1 MMAEASSLFFDIF
14 YISLTCLFSTSMSPP
29 KGPTDGVD
37 LTNEDS
43 GPAVSMKVNTEK
55 AENEMKETV
64 VESNGTNETEKPKV
78 ADKNIKNPST
88 LPIVSQGKVVS
99 IKVNTEEAETKME
112 EPSVKRNGTKTVDK
126 NSKNPSTLPIVSLR
140 EGLQLK
146 VSAWELQSWVSM
158 ALTLDGRDKITKFLQ
173 YVARL
178 LAWWLAGTTQAQRFT
193 SLKTS
198 ITTSRKAFRLGRTLI
213 EYQKLRSAGII
224 ERIGWNLKHN
234 FPENEGESDDKPPVT
249 SAQRSFFRRASSNIG
264 WGPVNLEE
272 NEPSP
277 SRRKFYRSISS
288 VAYRMYRPLAS
299 RLSAT
304 GESSLPPDDP
314 LWKVVG
320 SALKM
325 LGLFGFWT
333 GDNISFL
340 TSSGLFDNFKVDKP
354 TRMAQRKQLATKASL
369 AANKFYFAGGIAGL
383 YVSLRAYLEWRKEKL
398 QTLQDRI
405 DAAEDEDEELEAKRA
420 FDKAKAKQFILFLAV
435 LKSSC
440 DVLAF
445 TNNPGIDLWQKH
457 YGRKMH
463 EGLHCLC
470 GLISA
475 STVMYNFF
483 PNASN
488 EPS

>member
-1 MMAEASSLFFDIF
+1 
-14 YISLTCLFSTSMSPP
+14 MSPP

-37 LTNEDS
+37 LTNEDT
-43 GPAVSMKVNTEK
+43 GPAVSMRVKTEKDEKEMEESLGESNGTKETKNPKVEDNNLKNPSTLPNVSIQEGSQRKVVSIKVNAEK
-55 AENEMKETV
+55 AENEMEETL
-64 VESNGTNETEKPKV
+64 VETNGTKTTEKPNV
-78 ADKNIKNPST
+78 DKNPST
-88 LPIVSQGKVVS
+88 LPIVS
-99 IKVNTEEAETKME
+99 I
-112 EPSVKRNGTKTVDK
+112 
-126 NSKNPSTLPIVSLR
+126 R

-178 LAWWLAGTTQAQRFT
+178 FAWWLAGTTQAQRFT

-213 EYQKLRSAGII
+213 EYQKLRGAGII

-234 FPENEGESDDKPPVT
+234 FPENEGEVDGDDKPPVN

-264 WGPVNLEE
+264 WGPVNLEG
-272 NEPSP
+272 NESSF
-277 SRRKFYRSISS
+277 SRRKLYRSISS

-340 TSSGLFDNFKVDKP
+340 TSSGLFDNFQVDKP

-383 YVSLRAYLEWRKEKL
+383 YVSLRAYLEWRREKL
-398 QTLQDRI
+398 RPLQDRI
-405 DAAEDEDEELEAKRA
+405 DTAEDEDEELEAKRA

-457 YGRKMH
+457 RGRKMH

-470 GLISA
+470 GMISA

>member
-1 MMAEASSLFFDIF
+1 
-14 YISLTCLFSTSMSPP
+14 MSPP

-43 GPAVSMKVNTEK
+43 GPAVSMKVKTDK
-55 AENEMKETV
+55 AENKMEASS
-64 VESNGTNETEKPKV
+64 VESNGTKETEKPKV
-78 ADKNIKNPST
+78 EDNNLKNPST
-88 LPIVSQGKVVS
+88 LPIVSPQKGSQRKVVS
-99 IKVNTEEAETKME
+99 IKVNTEKDEPKME
-112 EPSVKRNGTKTVDK
+112 ESLVETKETEKLKVVDK

-178 LAWWLAGTTQAQRFT
+178 FAWWLAGTTQAQRFT
-193 SLKTS
+193 SLKMS

-234 FPENEGESDDKPPVT
+234 FPENEGEGDDKPPVN
-249 SAQRSFFRRASSNIG
+249 SAQQSFFRRASSNIG

-272 NEPSP
+272 NEHSL
-277 SRRKFYRSISS
+277 SRRKLYRSISS

-325 LGLFGFWT
+325 VGLFGFWT

-340 TSSGLFDNFKVDKP
+340 TSSGLFDNFQVDKP

-398 QTLQDRI
+398 RTLQDRI
-405 DAAEDEDEELEAKRA
+405 DTAEDEDEEREAKQA

>member
-1 MMAEASSLFFDIF
+1 
-14 YISLTCLFSTSMSPP
+14 MSPTN
-29 KGPTDGVD
+29 KGPTGEGD
-37 LTNEDS
+37 LINEDS

-55 AENEMKETV
+55 VETEMEESLVEN
-64 VESNGTNETEKPKV
+64 NGTKETEKPKV
-78 ADKNIKNPST
+78 ADNNLKNPST
-88 LPIVSQGKVVS
+88 TLPIEGLQRKVVS
-99 IKVNTEEAETKME
+99 IKVSTDKAETEQE
-112 EPSVKRNGTKTVDK
+112 ESLVESNGTKTTEKPKVVDK
-126 NSKNPSTLPIVSLR
+126 NPKNPSTLPIVSLR

-146 VSAWELQSWVSM
+146 VTAWELQSWVSM

-234 FPENEGESDDKPPVT
+234 FPENEGEGDDKPAVN
-249 SAQRSFFRRASSNIG
+249 SAQRTFFRRASSNIG
-264 WGPVNLEE
+264 WGPVNLEADE
-272 NEPSP
+272 TGL
-277 SRRKFYRSISS
+277 SRRKLYRSISS

-304 GESSLPPDDP
+304 GESSLPPEDP
-314 LWKVVG
+314 LWKVLG

-333 GDNISFL
+333 ADNISFL
-340 TSSGLFDNFKVDKP
+340 TSSGLFDNFKLDKP
-354 TRMAQRKQLATKASL
+354 TRIAQRQQLATKASI

-383 YVSLRAYLEWRKEKL
+383 YVSLRSYLEWRKEKL
-398 QTLQDRI
+398 RMLQDRI
-405 DAAEDEDEELEAKRA
+405 DEAEDEDEELEAKRA

-445 TNNPGIDLWQKH
+445 TNNPGIDLWKKR

-488 EPS
+488 ESS

>member
-1 MMAEASSLFFDIF
+1 
-14 YISLTCLFSTSMSPP
+14 MSPP
-29 KGPTDGVD
+29 SNGDEVD

-43 GPAVSMKVNTEK
+43 CPAVSFKMQTEK
-55 AENEMKETV
+55 AENEMEESLVEEPVDET
-64 VESNGTNETEKPKV
+64 NGTKTTEKPKKV
-78 ADKNIKNPST
+78 VDNNPKNPS
-88 LPIVSQGKVVS
+88 I
-99 IKVNTEEAETKME
+99 
-112 EPSVKRNGTKTVDK
+112 
-126 NSKNPSTLPIVSLR
+126 LPIVSLR
-140 EGLQLK
+140 EGLQRK
-146 VSAWELQSWVSM
+146 VTAWELQSWVSM

-178 LAWWLAGTTQAQRFT
+178 FAWWLAGTTQAQRFS

-198 ITTSRKAFRLGRTLI
+198 IATSRKAFRLGRTLI

-224 ERIGWNLKHN
+224 ELIGWNLKHN
-234 FPENEGESDDKPPVT
+234 FPENEGEGDDKPPVN
-249 SAQRSFFRRASSNIG
+249 SAQRAFSRRASSNIG

-272 NEPSP
+272 SEPIPSP
-277 SRRKFYRSISS
+277 SGRKLYRSISS
-288 VAYRMYRPLAS
+288 VAYRIYHPLAS

-304 GESSLPPDDP
+304 GESSLPPEDP
-314 LWKVVG
+314 LWKVLG

-333 GDNISFL
+333 ADNISFL
-340 TSSGLFDNFKVDKP
+340 TSSGLFDNFQLDNS
-354 TRMAQRKQLATKASL
+354 TRIAQRKQLSTKASL

-383 YVSLRAYLEWRKEKL
+383 YVSLRSYLEWREEKL
-398 QTLQDRI
+398 RTLQDRI
-405 DAAEDEDEELEAKRA
+405 DVAEDEDEERAAKQA

-445 TNNPGIDLWQKH
+445 TNNPGIDLWKKH
-457 YGRKMH
+457 YGRSMH

-483 PNASN
+483 PDASN

>member
-1 MMAEASSLFFDIF
+1 MA
-14 YISLTCLFSTSMSPP
+14 PP

-37 LTNEDS
+37 LANEDS
-43 GPAVSMKVNTEK
+43 GPVVFLKVNTEK
-55 AENEMKETV
+55 AETGMEEPLV
-64 VESNGTNETEKPKV
+64 EEPLVESNGTKEMEKPKV
-78 ADKNIKNPST
+78 VDKNLKNPST
-88 LPIVSQGKVVS
+88 LPMVC
-99 IKVNTEEAETKME
+99 
-112 EPSVKRNGTKTVDK
+112 
-126 NSKNPSTLPIVSLR
+126 LR
-140 EGLQLK
+140 EGLQRK
-146 VSAWELQSWVSM
+146 CTAWELQSWVSM

-173 YVARL
+173 YAARL
-178 LAWWLAGTTQAQRFT
+178 LAWWLAGTTQAQRF
-193 SLKTS
+193 SSVKTS

-234 FPENEGESDDKPPVT
+234 FPENEGEGDDKPPVN
-249 SAQRSFFRRASSNIG
+249 SAQRRFFSQASSNIG

-272 NEPSP
+272 NAATS
-277 SRRKFYRSISS
+277 SSGRKLYRSISS

-299 RLSAT
+299 RLSAS
-304 GESSLPPDDP
+304 GESSLPPEDP

-320 SALKM
+320 SAIKM
-325 LGLFGFWT
+325 LGLFGYWT

-340 TSSGLFDNFKVDKP
+340 TASGLFDNFKLDKP
-354 TRMAQRKQLATKASL
+354 TRIAQRQQLSTRAGL

-383 YVSLRAYLEWRKEKL
+383 YVSLRSYLEWREVKL
-398 QTLQDRI
+398 RALQDRI
-405 DAAEDEDEELEAKRA
+405 DAAEDEDEEHEAKRA

-445 TNNPGIDLWQKH
+445 TNNPGIDLWLKH
-457 YGRKMH
+457 RGRKMN
-463 EGLHCLC
+463 ELIHCLC

-483 PNASN
+483 PDSSN

>member
-1 MMAEASSLFFDIF
+1 
-14 YISLTCLFSTSMSPP
+14 MSPP

-64 VESNGTNETEKPKV
+64 VESNGTKEPEKLKV
-78 ADKNIKNPST
+78 ADKHVKNPST
-88 LPIVSQGKVVS
+88 LPIISQGKVVS
-99 IKVNTEEAETKME
+99 IQVNTEIAETE
-112 EPSVKRNGTKTVDK
+112 IDDLSVERHGTKTMEKPKVVDK
-126 NSKNPSTLPIVSLR
+126 NPKNSSTLPIVSLR

-146 VSAWELQSWVSM
+146 VTAWELQSWVSM
-158 ALTLDGRDKITKFLQ
+158 ALTLDGRDKITKLLQ

-234 FPENEGESDDKPPVT
+234 FPGNEGDGDGDSDDKPAVT
-249 SAQRSFFRRASSNIG
+249 NAQRSFFRRASSNIG

-272 NEPSP
+272 NERSL

-304 GESSLPPDDP
+304 GESSLPPEDP

-325 LGLFGFWT
+325 LGLLGFWT

-340 TSSGLFDNFKVDKP
+340 TASGLFDNFKLDKP
-354 TRMAQRKQLATKASL
+354 MRMAQRKQIATRASL
-369 AANKFYFAGGIAGL
+369 FANKCYFAGGIAGL

-398 QTLQDRI
+398 RTLQDRI
-405 DAAEDEDEELEAKRA
+405 DTAEDEDEELEAKRA
-420 FDKAKAKQFILFLAV
+420 FDNAKAKQFILFLAV

-445 TNNPGIDLWQKH
+445 TNNAGIDLWQKY

>member
-1 MMAEASSLFFDIF
+1 M
-14 YISLTCLFSTSMSPP
+14 
-29 KGPTDGVD
+29 GPTDGAD
-37 LTNEDS
+37 LANEDS
-43 GPAVSMKVNTEK
+43 GPAVSNKENTENV
-55 AENEMKETV
+55 EDEMEEALA
-64 VESNGTNETEKPKV
+64 ESNGTKETEKPKV
-78 ADKNIKNPST
+78 ADKNLKNPST
-88 LPIVSQGKVVS
+88 TGEGSQRKVVS
-99 IKVNTEEAETKME
+99 IKVNASDKTETEIE
-112 EPSVKRNGTKTVDK
+112 EPLIESNGTKTTEKSKVLDK
-126 NSKNPSTLPIVSLR
+126 NPKNPSTLPIVSLR

-146 VSAWELQSWVSM
+146 TSAWELQSWVSM

-178 LAWWLAGTTQAQRFT
+178 FAWWLAGTTQAQRFT

-198 ITTSRKAFRLGRTLI
+198 ITTSRKAFRLGRTII

-234 FPENEGESDDKPPVT
+234 FPENEGEVDGDDKPPVT

-272 NEPSP
+272 NESSI
-277 SRRKFYRSISS
+277 SRRKLYRSISS

-340 TSSGLFDNFKVDKP
+340 TSSGLFDNFQVDKP

-369 AANKFYFAGGIAGL
+369 AANKFYFAGGVAGL
-383 YVSLRAYLEWRKEKL
+383 YVSLRAYLEWRKDKL
-398 QTLQDRI
+398 RTLQDRI
-405 DAAEDEDEELEAKRA
+405 NAAEDEDEELEAKRA

-457 YGRKMH
+457 NGRKMH